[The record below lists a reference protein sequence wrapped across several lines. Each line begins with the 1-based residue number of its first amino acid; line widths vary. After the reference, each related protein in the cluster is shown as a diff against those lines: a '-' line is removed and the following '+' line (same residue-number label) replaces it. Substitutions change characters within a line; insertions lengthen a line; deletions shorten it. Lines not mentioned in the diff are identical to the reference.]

1 MSTGVSPNNF
11 RVGKYFR
18 PSIIRTHTFHNT
30 KIVDGHVALPNDLKY
45 GEIVFKNYFQTLNS
59 KKTEYENKEKRKNRT
74 KKL

>member
-30 KIVDGHVALPNDLKY
+30 KIVDGHVAFPNDLKY
-45 GEIVFKNYFQTLNS
+45 GKIALNIKKFINKYFQKGRIS
-59 KKTEYENKEKRKNRT
+59 K
-74 KKL
+74 

>member
-30 KIVDGHVALPNDLKY
+30 KIVDGHVAFPNDLKY
-45 GEIVFKNYFQTLNS
+45 GKIA
-59 KKTEYENKEKRKNRT
+59 
-74 KKL
+74 